1 MSAKKE
7 FICLV
12 PDKPGSLQK
21 RLEVRKCVVLRSTP
35 PWNSQ
40 NNPLTLKFHSQHLE
54 GVKPFVQNGSIV
66 CGGGTLESHPAP
78 GETPPFN
85 GSALIVVAENEA
97 EVRELISNDIYTR
110 SGVWDVEKAQII
122 PFMCAVRVGDKALP

>member
-21 RLEVRKCVVLRSTP
+21 RLEVR
-35 PWNSQ
+35 N
-40 NNPLTLKFHSQHLE
+40 QHLE

-122 PFMCAVRVGDKALP
+122 PVG

>member
-1 MSAKKE
+1 MSTKKE

-21 RLEVRKCVVLRSTP
+21 RLEVR
-35 PWNSQ
+35 N
-40 NNPLTLKFHSQHLE
+40 QHLE
-54 GVKPFVQNGSIV
+54 GVKPLVQNGSIV
-66 CGGGTLESHPAP
+66 CGGGTLDSHPAP

-97 EVRELISNDIYTR
+97 EVKALISNDIYTR